1 MGSEFDQQNE
11 AKIIM
16 SKENMELNKQV
27 EQLGGAL
34 KKKSREVAQ
43 IQRRADLQVAG
54 EKMERARVQA
64 IVIADKKR
72 EQKSNK
78 RQQKRL
84 KEELE
89 TTQRSLEEAREEK
102 REEEKQTAAAE
113 RNQKKAMRKVAVL
126 EQDISD
132 MKVVVEYVEDRVEKE
147 REKSQKLVEDRRVA
161 TELEVH
167 DSYNYS
173 VLYHTPKIIP
183 KTPVENHD
191 QPGHFRTICGHGP
204 NSLDTAHAGCL

>member
-1 MGSEFDQQNE
+1 LGSEFDQQNE
-11 AKIIM
+11 ATIIM
-16 SKENMELNKQV
+16 SKENMELNNQV
-27 EQLGGAL
+27 EQLDGAL
-34 KKKSREVAQ
+34 KKKIREVAQ

-102 REEEKQTAAAE
+102 REEEKRA
-113 RNQKKAMRKVAVL
+113 
-126 EQDISD
+126 D
-132 MKVVVEYVEDRVEKE
+132 
-147 REKSQKLVEDRRVA
+147 
-161 TELEVH
+161 
-167 DSYNYS
+167 
-173 VLYHTPKIIP
+173 
-183 KTPVENHD
+183 
-191 QPGHFRTICGHGP
+191 G
-204 NSLDTAHAGCL
+204 GC

>member
-1 MGSEFDQQNE
+1 MVSEFDQQNE
-11 AKIIM
+11 ATIIM
-16 SKENMELNKQV
+16 SKENMELNNQV
-27 EQLGGAL
+27 EQLDGAL
-34 KKKSREVAQ
+34 KKKIREVAQ

-89 TTQRSLEEAREEK
+89 TTQRRLEEAREEK

-147 REKSQKLVEDRRVA
+147 RENSQKLVEDRRVA
-161 TELEVH
+161 L
-167 DSYNYS
+167 
-173 VLYHTPKIIP
+173 
-183 KTPVENHD
+183 
-191 QPGHFRTICGHGP
+191 
-204 NSLDTAHAGCL
+204 

>member
-43 IQRRADLQVAG
+43 MQRRADLQVAG

-78 RQQKRL
+78 RN
-84 KEELE
+84 
-89 TTQRSLEEAREEK
+89 RSPTRG
-102 REEEKQTAAAE
+102 RW
-113 RNQKKAMRKVAVL
+113 
-126 EQDISD
+126 
-132 MKVVVEYVEDRVEKE
+132 
-147 REKSQKLVEDRRVA
+147 KLDWPIAGGV
-161 TELEVH
+161 
-167 DSYNYS
+167 SGP
-173 VLYHTPKIIP
+173 TP
-183 KTPVENHD
+183 
-191 QPGHFRTICGHGP
+191 
-204 NSLDTAHAGCL
+204 S